1 MGSKAKAREKS
12 GLRRLSELRYRLY
25 FKEIRGK
32 TPRLSSKSLLLKED
46 GETLSECY
54 CPEGAKLV
62 FWKATYRVIST

>member
-32 TPRLSSKSLLLKED
+32 TPRLSSKSLLLTED
-46 GETLSECY
+46 NEPYLSTIVLR
-54 CPEGAKLV
+54 AQN
-62 FWKATYRVIST
+62 